1 MEYTENYHLP
11 QWEPTDRVLRE
22 DFTGAMSDID
32 DALKANADSVTDL
45 ANRSRFTKLKEF
57 TSTEASSFL
66 EIYLN
71 DIDWA
76 VWDKV
81 HVDIHAPKGGNYYFY
96 VTDAEAG
103 SEHSGYISCSGI
115 NGSWAPRMTFHVGFR
130 ADRTLEVTCGSNRG
144 PNDLTYS
151 QLVKMVYSGAIMPSG
166 AYYIFWGEK

>member
-11 QWEPTDRVLRE
+11 QWEPTDRVLRA
-22 DFTGAMSDID
+22 DFNDAMSDID

-76 VWDKV
+76 SWDKV
-81 HVDIHAPKGGNYYFY
+81 HVDVKASRGGNYFLYL
-96 VTDAEAG
+96 TDAT
-103 SEHSGYISCSGI
+103 SSDPHIGYISCGGYEG
-115 NGSWAPRMTFHVGFR
+115 NWAPRITFNVGFR
-130 ADRTLEVTCGSNRG
+130 ADRTIDIVCGSNTKNG
-144 PNDLTYS
+144 SATYA
-151 QLVKMVYSGAIMPSG
+151 QLVKMVFSGATMPAG
-166 AYYIFWGEK
+166 AHYIFWGEK